1 MKTFSPKPR
10 DIDRKWYV
18 VDAEGAVLGR
28 LAAHVATILRG
39 KHKPIF
45 APHADTGDH
54 VVVVNARGVRL
65 TGGKAESKTYYRH
78 SGYPGGLR
86 AMSFSTLMTRHPT
99 RAVEL
104 AVKGM
109 LPKNRLGRDIFRKLS
124 VYEGTEHPHG
134 AQKPV
139 PLNPGELPRWEG
151 LPKQEAPAVAAAPST
166 RRPAGKP
173 RPRRDAGA
181 EDGRTTGRTATRA
194 KSTTRSSTA
203 RGGARGTAAASTSP
217 EAGKGSTRRPAVR
230 RAAER
235 VTARRTRSTEKAD
248 QKSEGRATRR
258 GTGTAAAGRSKAS
271 NKADDAKGGRGSRR
285 SKKES

>member
-54 VVVVNARGVRL
+54 VVVINARGVRV
-65 TGGKAESKTYYRH
+65 TGGKAESKMYYRH

-86 AMSFSTLMTRHPT
+86 TMSFSTMMNRHPT

-134 AQKPV
+134 PQKPV
-139 PLNPGELPRWEG
+139 PLNLGELPRWEG
-151 LPKQEAPAVAAAPST
+151 LPKVEAPALATAPSM

-173 RPRRDAGA
+173 RPSREAAAEGGRAARGGA
-181 EDGRTTGRTATRA
+181 TPA
-194 KSTTRSSTA
+194 KSTARSSTA
-203 RGGARGTAAASTSP
+203 RGGARGTAAAGASRET
-217 EAGKGSTRRPAVR
+217 AKGSTRRPTVR

-235 VTARRTRSTEKAD
+235 VTARRTRSSEKTD
-248 QKSEGRATRR
+248 QKAEARTTRR
-258 GTGTAAAGRSKAS
+258 GTGTASTGGSKSAG
-271 NKADDAKGGRGSRR
+271 KADDAEGGRGGRR

>member
-1 MKTFSPKPR
+1 MRTFSPKPR

-54 VVVVNARGVRL
+54 VVVINARGVRV
-65 TGGKAESKTYYRH
+65 TGGKAESKMYYRH

-86 AMSFSTLMTRHPT
+86 AMPFSTLMTRYPT

-109 LPKNRLGRDIFRKLS
+109 LPKNRLGREIFRKLS

-134 AQKPV
+134 PQKPV
-139 PLNPGELPRWEG
+139 PIQLGELPKWEG
-151 LPKQEAPAVAAAPST
+151 MPKVEPPAAAPTPVTHRPSATARQPRETAPAPSAGPGRATT
-166 RRPAGKP
+166 RTK
-173 RPRRDAGA
+173 
-181 EDGRTTGRTATRA
+181 A
-194 KSTTRSSTA
+194 KSTGRATPA
-203 RGGARGTAAASTSP
+203 GNGARRTAGSPSGEAKTS
-217 EAGKGSTRRPAVR
+217 ARRPAVR

-235 VTARRTRSTEKAD
+235 VTARRTRKSEEKA
-248 QKSEGRATRR
+248 EGR
-258 GTGTAAAGRSKAS
+258 GTGRAAKSTGTARAKSTAKSETSKT
-271 NKADDAKGGRGSRR
+271 RGTRR
-285 SKKES
+285 TKKES

>member
-54 VVVVNARGVRL
+54 VVVINARGIRL
-65 TGGKAESKTYYRH
+65 TGNKTESKMYYRH

-86 AMSFSTLMTRHPT
+86 TMSFSRLMTLHPT

-109 LPKNRLGRDIFRKLS
+109 LPKNRLGREIFRKLS
-124 VYEGTEHPHG
+124 VYEGSEHPHEP
-134 AQKPV
+134 QQPV
-139 PLNPGELPRWEG
+139 SLNLGEFPRWEG
-151 LPKQEAPAVAAAPST
+151 LPKVEPPAASATPSERRPPAKPRST
-166 RRPAGKP
+166 RETGPGPATG
-173 RPRRDAGA
+173 R
-181 EDGRTTGRTATRA
+181 GRTTTRAGTPA
-194 KSTTRSSTA
+194 KSTARSTTA
-203 RGGARGTAAASTSP
+203 RAGGGRATAKTAPA
-217 EAGKGSTRRPAVR
+217 EGKTTARRPAVR

-235 VTARRTRSTEKAD
+235 VTARRTRRAGE
-248 QKSEGRATRR
+248 KSESGTRRAAKSSATGRAKSTAKTDTTKTR
-258 GTGTAAAGRSKAS
+258 GRT
-271 NKADDAKGGRGSRR
+271 
-285 SKKES
+285 KKES

>member
-54 VVVVNARGVRL
+54 VVVINARGIRV
-65 TGGKAESKTYYRH
+65 TGGKAESKMYYRH

-86 AMSFSTLMTRHPT
+86 SMSFSTLMTQHPT

-104 AVKGM
+104 AVRGM

-124 VYEGTEHPHG
+124 VYEGAEHPHG
-134 AQKPV
+134 PQKPV
-139 PLNPGELPRWEG
+139 PLNLGELPRWEG
-151 LPKQEAPAVAAAPST
+151 LPKVEAPAVAASPST
-166 RRPAGKP
+166 RPPSAKP
-173 RPRRDAGA
+173 RQARETARAPSAGR
-181 EDGRTTGRTATRA
+181 GRATTRTPA
-194 KSTTRSSTA
+194 KSTGRSSRSRTA
-203 RGGARGTAAASTSP
+203 ARGTAKAASEEPKT
-217 EAGKGSTRRPAVR
+217 ATRRPAVR

-235 VTARRTRSTEKAD
+235 VTARRSRKTDEQTEGGST
-248 QKSEGRATRR
+248 GRAGASRAKS
-258 GTGTAAAGRSKAS
+258 TAKTESTKS
-271 NKADDAKGGRGSRR
+271 RGSRR
-285 SKKES
+285 TKKES

>member
-28 LAAHVATILRG
+28 LAAHIATILRG

-54 VVVVNARGVRL
+54 VVVINARGIRL
-65 TGGKAESKTYYRH
+65 TGNKSESKMYHRH

-86 AMSFSTLMTRHPT
+86 TMSFSRLMTRHPT

-109 LPKNRLGRDIFRKLS
+109 LPKNRLGREIFRKLS
-124 VYEGTEHPHG
+124 VYEGTTHPHG
-134 AQKPV
+134 PQKPV
-139 PLNPGELPRWEG
+139 PLNLGEFPRWEG
-151 LPKQEAPAVAAAPST
+151 LPKVEPPAAAPAPAALRPSAKPRST
-166 RRPAGKP
+166 R
-173 RPRRDAGA
+173 
-181 EDGRTTGRTATRA
+181 ETGRGPSTRGGRTATSARTPA
-194 KSTTRSSTA
+194 KSTGRSATA
-203 RGGARGTAAASTSP
+203 RTGGRATAKAAPAEDKTS
-217 EAGKGSTRRPAVR
+217 ARRPSVR

-235 VTARRTRSTEKAD
+235 VTARRTRKAEEKSGSGTRRAAR
-248 QKSEGRATRR
+248 SSATGRAKSTTKTDTTKTR
-258 GTGTAAAGRSKAS
+258 GRT
-271 NKADDAKGGRGSRR
+271 
-285 SKKES
+285 KKES

>member
-18 VDAEGAVLGR
+18 VDAQGAVLGR

-54 VVVVNARGVRL
+54 VVVINARGVRV
-65 TGGKAESKTYYRH
+65 TGGKAESKMYYRH

-86 AMSFSTLMTRHPT
+86 AMPFSTLMTRYPT

-109 LPKNRLGRDIFRKLS
+109 LPKNRLGREIFRKLS

-134 AQKPV
+134 PQKPV
-139 PLNPGELPRWEG
+139 PLHRGELPKWEG
-151 LPKQEAPAVAAAPST
+151 LPKVEPPAAAATPVT
-166 RRPAGKP
+166 RRPSATARQAGETA
-173 RPRRDAGA
+173 RAA
-181 EDGRTTGRTATRA
+181 STGRGRVTTRTQA
-194 KSTTRSSTA
+194 KSTGRATPA
-203 RGGARGTAAASTSP
+203 RTGARRTAGPAGEAKTS
-217 EAGKGSTRRPAVR
+217 ARRPAAR

-235 VTARRTRSTEKAD
+235 VTARRTRKTEEKA
-248 QKSEGRATRR
+248 EIRATGRGAKSTGAAGAKKTTAKSGSSKTR
-258 GTGTAAAGRSKAS
+258 GT
-271 NKADDAKGGRGSRR
+271 RR
-285 SKKES
+285 TKKES

>member
-1 MKTFSPKPR
+1 MKTFSPKPS

-54 VVVVNARGVRL
+54 VVVINARGVRV

-86 AMSFSTLMTRHPT
+86 TMSFSTLMSQQPT

-109 LPKNRLGRDIFRKLS
+109 LPKNRLGRELFRKLS
-124 VYEGTEHPHG
+124 VYEGAEHPHG
-134 AQKPV
+134 PQKPV
-139 PLNPGELPRWEG
+139 PLNLGELPRWEG
-151 LPKQEAPAVAAAPST
+151 LPKVEAPVVAATPST
-166 RRPAGKP
+166 RRPSAKARPARESARAPSAG
-173 RPRRDAGA
+173 R
-181 EDGRTTGRTATRA
+181 GRATTAKGTGRSAATRT
-194 KSTTRSSTA
+194 ST
-203 RGGARGTAAASTSP
+203 RGTARS
-217 EAGKGSTRRPAVR
+217 AGGEGKSSTRRPAVR

-235 VTARRTRSTEKAD
+235 VTARRTQKAD
-248 QKSEGRATRR
+248 EKTDGRTAGRA
-258 GTGTAAAGRSKAS
+258 GTARSKSTA
-271 NKADDAKGGRGSRR
+271 KAEGPKTRGSRR
-285 SKKES
+285 TKKES